1 MPLDLA
7 EQTAVLCLRVF
18 DMRPKA
24 FLPEIYNN
32 DDRFVKD
39 RTEGL
44 IWHRC
49 KNRTLYGDTDRSQS
63 VYHANHL
70 RFFEMGRASL
80 MRDSGCTYREIEEG
94 GLIYPIIE
102 VGIKYYSP
110 LHYDDVMWIHT
121 RPDKLE
127 RVRIQFNYIITHA
140 DSNDIVCKGFTR
152 HCATNASGRPVAID
166 GRTLGIWKAFP
177 K

>member
-1 MPLDLA
+1 
-7 EQTAVLCLRVF
+7 
-18 DMRPKA
+18 MRPKP
-24 FLPEIYNN
+24 FLPEIFNN
-32 DDRFVKD
+32 DVRFVKD

-44 IWHRC
+44 VWHRC
-49 KNRTLYGDTDRSQS
+49 RNRTLYGDTDRSQS

-80 MRDSGCTYREIEEG
+80 MRDSGCSYREIEES

-110 LHYDDVMWIHT
+110 LYYDDVMWIHT
-121 RPDKLE
+121 HPDKLE

-152 HCATNASGRPVAID
+152 HCAINASGTPVAID
-166 GRTLGIWKAFP
+166 EKTLRIWKAFP
-177 K
+177 R